1 MRVLAIGA
9 HPDDL
14 EILCGGTLTKYFAK
28 GHKIIMA
35 IVTDGA
41 AGSTEL
47 STEELKKVRRQEAEA
62 SAKLINADFIWLGE
76 PDELFFETEKTRLQI
91 VDLIRKAKPEVIITH
106 APTDYHP
113 DHQAVSRSVL
123 NASFVS
129 SLSNIKSE
137 HTVHEL
143 VCPIYYMETL
153 AGVNFQPND
162 YVNITEHFEM
172 KRKMLAC
179 HASQIKW
186 LKAHDKIDILEF
198 IETTAKFRGYQAGV
212 KYAEAF
218 QNASYWLRIRSERLL
233 P

>member
-1 MRVLAIGA
+1 MRILAIGA

-14 EILCGGTLTKYFAK
+14 EILCGGTLAKYFAK
-28 GHKIIMA
+28 GNKIIMA

-47 STEELKKVRRQEAEA
+47 GVEELKKIRRQEAEA

-76 PDELFFETEKTRLQI
+76 PDELFFETEKTRVKF
-91 VDLIRKAKPEVIITH
+91 VDLIRKAKPDVIITH

-113 DHQAVSRSVL
+113 DHQAVSRAVL
-123 NASFVS
+123 NASFTS
-129 SLSNIKSE
+129 SLPNIKSE
-137 HTVHEL
+137 YPAHEL
-143 VCPIYYMETL
+143 VCPLFYMDTFV
-153 AGVNFQPND
+153 GVNFQPSD
-162 YVNITEHFEM
+162 YVNITEHYEM

-186 LKAHDKIDILEF
+186 LKAHDKIDILEL
-198 IETTAKFRGYQAGV
+198 IETCAKFRGYQAGV
-212 KYAEAF
+212 KYAESF
-218 QNASYWLRIRSERLL
+218 QSASYWLRIKPERLL